1 MTAKEFLLKEVPYH
15 IKQEGFSFGDI
26 NSKIIEKAMI
36 EFARYHV
43 KEALIVAFE
52 DVPIG
57 GSDNINYEDV
67 AIIKNRYPLEKIK

>member
-1 MTAKEFLLKEVPYH
+1 MTAEKLVEECSYQPDLTWEVKVVVDH
-15 IKQEGFSFGDI
+15 RV
-26 NSKIIEKAMI
+26 IELMI

-43 KEALIVAFE
+43 KEALRVAFE